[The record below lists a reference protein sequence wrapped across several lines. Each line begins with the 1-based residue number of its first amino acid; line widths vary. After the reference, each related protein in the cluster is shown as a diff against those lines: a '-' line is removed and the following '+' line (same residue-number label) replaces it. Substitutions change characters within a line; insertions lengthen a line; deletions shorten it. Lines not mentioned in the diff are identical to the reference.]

1 MTSSS
6 MHVTLSRDEVLA
18 RILDENESVGG
29 IEWRGVGLGKTRLL
43 APKNEGKFGAKTE
56 TLRHPKFC
64 SVSYFNFMLHTIAF
78 LCFFMPKMFF
88 FYMENMSQT

>member
-1 MTSSS
+1 MASNS

-29 IEWRGVGLGKTRLL
+29 ISSGEESDMERQVTL
-43 APKNEGKFGAKTE
+43 APKNQGKFGAKNE
-56 TLRHPKFC
+56 SRPKFC
-64 SVSYFNFMLHTIAF
+64 SVSYFNLLLYTIAF